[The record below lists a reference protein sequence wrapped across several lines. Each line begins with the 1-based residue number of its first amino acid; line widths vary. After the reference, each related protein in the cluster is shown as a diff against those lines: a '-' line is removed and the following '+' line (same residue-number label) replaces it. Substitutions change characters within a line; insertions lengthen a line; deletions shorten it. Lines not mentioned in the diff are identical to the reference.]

1 MMLLLLGII
10 IVASSVHRLLLN
22 LCELNLWV
30 LEDRLNT
37 AIINVIFIMLGIEIY
52 TPHILVSELVGRY
65 IFVCVVSRA
74 FLIRVYFFDSV

>member
-1 MMLLLLGII
+1 MVLLLLGII

-22 LCELNLWV
+22 LRELNLWV

-37 AIINVIFIMLGIEIY
+37 AIINVIIIMLGIEIY
-52 TPHILVSELVGRY
+52 TSHILVSELVGRY